1 MAQMEQDPFRMITYN
16 MHKYKSDSLKTA
28 VESRFSFQQDKQSH
42 TDKSNWKYDPQML
55 YPNPRPKLGTG
66 KRTESEKEVGKP
78 EA

>member
-1 MAQMEQDPFRMITYN
+1 MEEAPFSMITYN

-42 TDKSNWKYDPQML
+42 TDKSNWKYDPQMPQMPN
-55 YPNPRPKLGTG
+55 PNPRPKLGTG